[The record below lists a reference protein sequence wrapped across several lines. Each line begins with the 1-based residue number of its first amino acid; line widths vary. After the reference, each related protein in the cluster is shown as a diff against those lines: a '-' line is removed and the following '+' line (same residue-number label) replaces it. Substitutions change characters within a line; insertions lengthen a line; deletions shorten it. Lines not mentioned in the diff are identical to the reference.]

1 MWGSF
6 EIHIDLPKKEH
17 SEVTMEARLTNNP
30 KIEVRTKSLG
40 ISKLTCG
47 DHLGYILICQNKKIK
62 K

>member
-47 DHLGYILICQNKKIK
+47 DHLGYI
-62 K
+62 